1 MLSKGRKLPL
11 LIFLIFFIATY
22 ACAQIPVELF
32 QKENFDIDGY
42 SDWSLNKTI
51 PTSIRA
57 QVLTA
62 LSYYPELKELKVVFR
77 LKKRKTPLT
86 SRPRISSIFRR
97 NKNRTYVITIST
109 KSNERLEPILFQN
122 LPYNAQIG
130 VIGHE
135 LGHIVEYNSKR
146 SFQILGLSFKIL
158 SPKFVN
164 SFEFNTDR
172 VAIEHGLGY
181 QLKDWSVFVRKA
193 LKITE
198 WQGASKDVDAGNATD
213 VDQRYMNPETIQKY
227 IDNTSIYNQIRE

>member
-1 MLSKGRKLPL
+1 MLLKGRKLPL
-11 LIFLIFFIATY
+11 FIFLIFFVATNV
-22 ACAQIPVELF
+22 CAQHPIELF
-32 QKENFDIDGY
+32 QKESFDIDTY

-51 PTSIRA
+51 PESIRA
-57 QVLTA
+57 SVLTA
-62 LSYYPELKELKVVFR
+62 LSYYPELRDSRVVFR

-86 SRPRISSIFRR
+86 SRPRISSIFRKK
-97 NKNRTYVITIST
+97 KNRTYVITISI

-135 LGHIVEYNSKR
+135 LGHIVEYNSKH

-158 SPKFVN
+158 NPKFVN

-198 WQGASKDVDAGNATD
+198 WQGASKDVDAGNAIN

-227 IDNTSIYNQIRE
+227 IDSTSIYNQIKE